1 MIHFYKRNCNLLF
14 YVYKVLR
21 FKLVLHHSGMEGS
34 PLDTVMN
41 QSWVKIGNMVNVC
54 DKVKKIIEGGPHRL
68 QFIVDFDYTLSRA
81 HKDGK
86 PVDCSWGVLENYKEL
101 PSDYHQKVKMVKDK
115 YYPVEIDPSISL
127 EKKIPIMKEW
137 YKEANGL
144 LAESGA
150 HRSWFPK
157 MVQESDCELRDDTA
171 LMLDRLNQA
180 NVPVLVLSAG
190 LGDLIHEIMTH
201 FGVLHDNTFLVS
213 NFLDYTQDGM
223 VTGLK
228 NPEGV
233 IHMYNKAES
242 MLKRSD
248 CDQFS
253 NRKNVV
259 LLGDSLGDLK
269 MAGGVKNPDTVLTIG
284 FLNKNIEESLQTYKD
299 SFDIVLID
307 DQTMDFP
314 NALVTDVLNNKR
326 DQV

>member
-1 MIHFYKRNCNLLF
+1 VDTPVRNIVENL
-14 YVYKVLR
+14 R
-21 FKLVLHHSGMEGS
+21 MEAAGVN
-34 PLDTVMN
+34 TMMN
-41 QSWVKIGNMVNVC
+41 QPRVKVANLDSVRE
-54 DKVKKIIEGGPHRL
+54 KLKRIIDEGPDRL

-86 PVDCSWGVLENYKEL
+86 PVDCSWGVLENYREL
-101 PSDYHQKVKMVKDK
+101 PSDYHKKVKSVKDK

-171 LMLDRLNQA
+171 LMLNRLNQA
-180 NVPVLVLSAG
+180 NIPVLVLSAG

-201 FGVLHDNTFLVS
+201 FGVLHGNTFLVS

-228 NPEGV
+228 NPEEV

-314 NALVTDVLNNKR
+314 NALVTDVLKIRN

>member
-1 MIHFYKRNCNLLF
+1 VIVDTPVRNILENL
-14 YVYKVLR
+14 R
-21 FKLVLHHSGMEGS
+21 MEAAGVNT
-34 PLDTVMN
+34 LMN
-41 QSWVKIGNMVNVC
+41 QPRVKVANLDSVGE
-54 DKVKKIIEGGPHRL
+54 KLKKIIDEGPDRL

-86 PVDCSWGVLENYKEL
+86 PVDCSWGVLENYREL
-101 PSDYHQKVKMVKDK
+101 PSDYHKKVKSVKDK

-171 LMLDRLNQA
+171 LMLNRLNQA
-180 NVPVLVLSAG
+180 NIPVLVLSAG

-228 NPEGV
+228 NPEEV

>member
-1 MIHFYKRNCNLLF
+1 VDTPVRNILENL
-14 YVYKVLR
+14 R
-21 FKLVLHHSGMEGS
+21 MEAAGVNT
-34 PLDTVMN
+34 LMN
-41 QSWVKIGNMVNVC
+41 QPRVKVANLDSVGE
-54 DKVKKIIEGGPHRL
+54 KLKKIIDEGPDRL

-86 PVDCSWGVLENYKEL
+86 PVDCSWGVLENYREL
-101 PSDYHQKVKMVKDK
+101 PSDYHKKVKSVKDK

-171 LMLDRLNQA
+171 LMLNRLNQA
-180 NVPVLVLSAG
+180 NIPVLVLSAG

-228 NPEGV
+228 NPEEV

-314 NALVTDVLNNKR
+314 NALVTDVLNNRR

>member
-1 MIHFYKRNCNLLF
+1 VDTPVRNILENL
-14 YVYKVLR
+14 R
-21 FKLVLHHSGMEGS
+21 MEAAGVNT
-34 PLDTVMN
+34 LMN
-41 QSWVKIGNMVNVC
+41 QPRVKVANLDSVGE
-54 DKVKKIIEGGPHRL
+54 KLKKIIDEGPDRL

-86 PVDCSWGVLENYKEL
+86 PVDCSWGVLENYREL
-101 PSDYHQKVKMVKDK
+101 PSDYHKKVKSVKDK

-171 LMLDRLNQA
+171 LMLNRLNQA
-180 NVPVLVLSAG
+180 NIPVLVLSAG

-228 NPEGV
+228 NPEEV

>member
-1 MIHFYKRNCNLLF
+1 MRSSQTGTYLQITR
-14 YVYKVLR
+14 
-21 FKLVLHHSGMEGS
+21 MEATGV
-34 PLDTVMN
+34 DTLMN
-41 QSWVKIGNMVNVC
+41 QSRVKVADMDNVQ
-54 DKVKKIIEGGPHRL
+54 DKLGKIFKDGPDKL

-81 HKDGK
+81 HKNGK

-101 PSDYHQKVKMVKDK
+101 PSDYHKKVKSVKDK

-127 EKKIPIMKEW
+127 EEKIPIMKEW

-171 LMLDRLNQA
+171 LMLGRLNKA
-180 NVPVLVLSAG
+180 NIPVLVLSAG
-190 LGDLIHEIMTH
+190 LGDLIHEIMSH
-201 FGVLHDNTFLVS
+201 FGVLHDSTFLVS
-213 NFLDYTQDGM
+213 NFLDYSQDGK

-228 NPEGV
+228 NPEEV

-269 MAGGVKNPDTVLTIG
+269 MAGGVKDPDTVLTIG

-314 NALVTDVLNNKR
+314 NALLTDVLKIGS
-326 DQV
+326 VEV

>member
-1 MIHFYKRNCNLLF
+1 M
-14 YVYKVLR
+14 
-21 FKLVLHHSGMEGS
+21 
-34 PLDTVMN
+34 MN
-41 QSWVKIGNMVNVC
+41 QPRVKVANLDSVRE
-54 DKVKKIIEGGPHRL
+54 KLKKIIDEGPDRL

-86 PVDCSWGVLENYKEL
+86 PVDCSWGVLENYREL
-101 PSDYHQKVKMVKDK
+101 PSDYHKKVKSVKDK

-171 LMLDRLNQA
+171 LMLNRLNQA
-180 NVPVLVLSAG
+180 NIPVLVLSAG

-228 NPEGV
+228 NPEEV

-314 NALVTDVLNNKR
+314 NALVTDVLKIRN